1 MHVRSSGCAMML
13 GSPFGTI
20 NRFANPQIECQ
31 LIDDLPFETQVRP
44 TTQTIGRRNG
54 ERVEHIVL
62 VEVDTVCPF
71 PGIEPLKSEF

>member
-1 MHVRSSGCAMML
+1 MHVRSSGWAMML
-13 GSPFGTI
+13 GSPLGTI

-44 TTQTIGRRNG
+44 TAQTIGRRNG

-62 VEVDTVCPF
+62 VQIDAIGPF